1 MARDYRFRKR
11 SILDKIVGGVRN
23 FLALLGVMVLLYF
36 ARTGNPFAA
45 IQIYMFEYPI
55 SEISDVVT
63 TILNYTIYG
72 T

>member
-1 MARDYRFRKR
+1 MGRDYRFRKK
-11 SILDKIVGGVRN
+11 SIWLKAFDYVRN
-23 FLALLGVMVLLYF
+23 FLAVLGIMVILYF
-36 ARTGNPFAA
+36 ARSGSAFDA
-45 IQIYMFEYPI
+45 IQIYLIEYPI